1 MAHHG
6 TQEPYLLEHNYKP
19 VIRNN
24 ETKLQFKNRI
34 KEQLPNVHWRLD
46 KPDVISKSN
55 IKGSFTEANVG
66 AAQNMLL
73 SVGTKTKKHK
83 ISRSPNFLGKYYQ
96 EFLSNP
102 EKLKKLVNRKP
113 GKNEV
118 YEITRT
124 EIDALDTTLKD
135 FANLNG
141 NTKLLLCLINNLKKD
156 KNFTLI
162 SKYIFSPQ
170 KMLSLAAIYNDLG
183 MIPSI
188 GQISVEKG
196 KTTADGFSRFNFNE
210 IGKPGQALIRTVD
223 DDGNVTS
230 ITTGI
235 LSQAYNPITGT
246 TLNYDTEGAEPAPLG
261 AWAHPDDRK
270 RGIFF
275 KEWDNWDKV
284 LLRNSTSRI
293 KRLFKTYYNSRFYDN
308 DNF

>member
-1 MAHHG
+1 
-6 TQEPYLLEHNYKP
+6 
-19 VIRNN
+19 
-24 ETKLQFKNRI
+24 
-34 KEQLPNVHWRLD
+34 
-46 KPDVISKSN
+46 
-55 IKGSFTEANVG
+55 
-66 AAQNMLL
+66 
-73 SVGTKTKKHK
+73 
-83 ISRSPNFLGKYYQ
+83 
-96 EFLSNP
+96 
-102 EKLKKLVNRKP
+102 
-113 GKNEV
+113 
-118 YEITRT
+118 
-124 EIDALDTTLKD
+124 
-135 FANLNG
+135 
-141 NTKLLLCLINNLKKD
+141 
-156 KNFTLI
+156 
-162 SKYIFSPQ
+162 
-170 KMLSLAAIYNDLG
+170 MLSLAAIYNDLG

-246 TLNYDTEGAEPAPLG
+246 TLNYNTDDAEPAPLG

-308 DNF
+308 DDFRDTYDSPGSVFLERAREIIRPNSVTRLMPWWLLGSLRTNPFNANDEICEDE